1 MTNKL
6 ICPDFWVFS
15 AVDKDLRVFLSD
27 SYTDSGMMFNTYLT
41 KSEQEAVV
49 FGAPPTAQTTEWLE
63 QITPHI
69 TDKQLTYVSFCDN
82 NDTRV
87 VQLLAERCRQLTVIG
102 TFAALYAIED
112 DNDSIRKIFLR
123 GRRTLTLCNTPFI
136 FEAEAAGNLCVF
148 CESKKLILTGKALGS
163 YCAAPEILLSAAN
176 QNAYQMGAK
185 NYRRDTTGK
194 ERLAQLEK
202 ILLFARDMGAEL
214 ICPVHGPVADCN
226 HEVLFNLYQYKS
238 DLAEKPLTVALLY
251 AAGGYTDHLAAKLAE
266 GLAESGAI
274 QVDQINLSATS
285 RDEVLE
291 RAARADAVLLG
302 TPEVKGRAAKAV
314 YDIVTSLPQ
323 KDCKG
328 KLAGV
333 FYSAESQNCERNAL
347 HDWLSS
353 LGFDTNTADF
363 FCVGKPDEA
372 MLNAAFEQGFAFGCS
387 LQRIPNPRKPKLVK
401 CLVCGEIFDASLG
414 ICPVCGVGLDQCIPA
429 EEDAILFT
437 CDTDRNY
444 LILGGGVA
452 AVSAAEAIRKRD
464 QTGSITI
471 LSAEKELPINRPL
484 LTKDLRAAIDQPE
497 TMLFHDQQWYDDLN
511 VRLVLGCTATA
522 IHPESKTVTADNGE
536 TYPYDKL
543 IYALG
548 GECFI
553 PPFKG
558 KDTPGVV
565 AIRHL
570 SDIEQLAGYLE
581 NAKHAVVIGGGALGL
596 EAASELHR
604 FGLKITVLES
614 APQIVARQLDAEN
627 AAVFRAAMERMGVP
641 CYEGV
646 SIEEICGEDRV
657 TGVRLADGRMFAAD
671 VVVVSCGTRS
681 TIDLA
686 QQAGI
691 AVERGVIVNNRMET
705 NLSDIYSCGDCAQLD
720 GMNYQLWQ
728 EATDQGRTAGANAV
742 GEPVTYSNHMFGC
755 TLAGFGA
762 NMFALGD
769 VGKQEGVP
777 YRKVELKDDV
787 RSKRETYWFLGESL
801 TGAVIFNKPE
811 KTDTV
816 SAAVTSRMRYDE
828 LFN

>member
-6 ICPDFWVFS
+6 ICPDFWVLT
-15 AVDKDLRVFLSD
+15 AIDKDLRVFLSD
-27 SYTDSGMMFNTYLT
+27 SYTDSGMMFNTYLAE
-41 KSEQEAVV
+41 SEQEAVL
-49 FGAPPTAQTTEWLE
+49 FGAPPAAQIAEWLD
-63 QITPHI
+63 QITPYI
-69 TDKQLTYVSFCDN
+69 TGKHLTYVSFCDS

-87 VQLLAERCRQLTVIG
+87 LQLLAEHCPQLTVIG
-102 TFAALYAIED
+102 TFAALHAMD
-112 DNDSIRKIFLR
+112 DHIDSIRKIFIR
-123 GRRTLTLCNTPFI
+123 GRKSLQLCGTSFT
-136 FEAEAAGNLCVF
+136 FEAESAGNLCVF
-148 CESKKLILTGKALGS
+148 CEDKKLVLTGKALGS
-163 YCAAPEILLSAAN
+163 YCAAPEILLSAADT
-176 QNAYQMGAK
+176 NAYQAGAK

-194 ERLAQLEK
+194 ERLVQLEK
-202 ILLFARDMGAEL
+202 ILSAARDMDTEL
-214 ICPVHGPVADCN
+214 ICPVHGPVVDCR
-226 HEVLFNLYQYKS
+226 HEVLYDLYQTKT
-238 DLAEKPLTVALLY
+238 APVQGPLTIALLY
-251 AAGGYTDHLAAKLAE
+251 AAGSYTDRLAEKLAE
-266 GLAESGAI
+266 GLTESGAI
-274 QVDQINLSATS
+274 QVDRIDLSATN
-285 RDEVLE
+285 RDDVLA
-291 RAARADAVLLG
+291 RTARADAVLLG

-314 YDIVTSLPQ
+314 YDIVTSLS
-323 KDCKG
+323 KTDCKG

-333 FYSAESQNCERNAL
+333 FYSAESQNCDRDSL
-347 HDWLSS
+347 RDWLVS
-353 LGFDTNTADF
+353 LGFDTNTSDF
-363 FCVGKPDEA
+363 FCIGKPDEA
-372 MLNAAFEQGFAFGCS
+372 MLNAAFEHGFAFGCS

-437 CDTDRNY
+437 CDTNRDY

-464 QTGSITI
+464 QTGTITI

-484 LTKDLRAAIDQPE
+484 LTKDLRAAIYQPE

-511 VRLVLGCTATA
+511 IRMVLGCTVTA
-522 IHPESKTVTADNGE
+522 IHPEDKAVTADNGE

-548 GECFI
+548 CECFI

-558 KDTPGVV
+558 KDIPGVV

-570 SDIEQLAGYLE
+570 SDIEELAGYLKK
-581 NAKHAVVIGGGALGL
+581 AKHAVVIGGGALGL

-614 APQIVARQLDAEN
+614 APQIAARQLDAEN
-627 AAVFRAAMERMGVP
+627 AAVFRAAMERMGTP

-646 SIEEICGEDRV
+646 TIEEICGDDHV
-657 TGVRLADGRMFAAD
+657 TGVRLADGRLFAAD

-681 TIDLA
+681 TIGLA

-691 AVERGVIVNNRMET
+691 AVDRGVIVNNRMET
-705 NLSDIYSCGDCAQLD
+705 NLPDIYSCGDCAQLD

-742 GEPVTYSNHMFGC
+742 GEPVTYTNHMFGC

-769 VGKQEGVP
+769 VGKRDGVP

-787 RSKRETYWFLGESL
+787 RCKRETYWFLGESL

-811 KTDTV
+811 KTDAV
-816 SAAVTSRMRYDE
+816 SAAVASRMRYDE

>member
-1 MTNKL
+1 MISKQ
-6 ICPDFWVFS
+6 ISPDFQVFS
-15 AVDKDLRVFLSD
+15 FVDKDLRVFLND
-27 SYTDSGMMFNTYLT
+27 SYTDSGMMFNTYLA

-49 FGAPPTAQTTEWLE
+49 FGAPPKAQTAEWLDH
-63 QITPHI
+63 ITPHI
-69 TDKQLTYVSFCDN
+69 ADKQLTYVSFCDSS
-82 NDTRV
+82 DAQV
-87 VQLLAERCRQLTVIG
+87 VQLLAEHCRKLTVVG
-102 TFAALYAIED
+102 TFAALYAMED
-112 DNDSIRKIFLR
+112 DSDTFRKIFLR
-123 GRRTLTLCNTPFI
+123 GRRTLTLCGIPFT

-148 CESKKLILTGKALGS
+148 CESKKLVLTGKALGS
-163 YCAAPEILLSAAN
+163 YYAAPEVLLSASDAK
-176 QNAYQMGAK
+176 AYQTGAK

-202 ILLFARDMGAEL
+202 VLASARDMGAEL
-214 ICPVHGPVADCN
+214 ICPVHGPVVDCN
-226 HEVLFNLYQYKS
+226 HEILFNLYQSKS
-238 DLAEKPLTVALLY
+238 APAGQPLTVALLY
-251 AAGGYTDHLAAKLAE
+251 AAGGYTDRLAEKLAE
-266 GLAESGAI
+266 GLTESGSI
-274 QVDQINLSATS
+274 QVDRIDLSATS
-285 RDEVLE
+285 RDEALE
-291 RAARADAVLLG
+291 RAARADALLLG

-314 YDIVTSLPQ
+314 YDIVTSLS
-323 KDCKG
+323 KADCKG

-333 FYSAESQNCERNAL
+333 FYSIESPNCDRDTL
-347 HDWLSS
+347 HDWLAS

-372 MLNAAFEQGFAFGCS
+372 MLNAAFEHGFAFGCS

-429 EEDAILFT
+429 EEDAVAFT
-437 CDTDRNY
+437 CDTDRSY

-452 AVSAAEAIRKRD
+452 AVSAADAIRKRD
-464 QTGSITI
+464 KTGTITI
-471 LSAEKELPINRPL
+471 LSAERELPINRPL

-497 TMLFHDQQWYDDLN
+497 AMLFHEQAWYDE
-511 VRLVLGCTATA
+511 REIRMVLGCTVTA
-522 IHPESKTVTADNGE
+522 IHPDAKTVAADNGE
-536 TYPYDKL
+536 IYPYDKL

-558 KDTPGVV
+558 KDTPGVI
-565 AIRHL
+565 AIRHMA
-570 SDIEQLAGYLE
+570 DIEELSGYLTG
-581 NAKHAVVIGGGALGL
+581 AKHAVVIGGGALGL

-627 AAVFRAAMERMGVP
+627 AALFRAAMERMGVP

-646 SIEEICGEDRV
+646 SIEEICGEDQV
-657 TGVRLADGRMFAAD
+657 TGVRLADGRLFEAD

-681 TIDLA
+681 TIALA

-691 AVERGVIVNNRMET
+691 AAERGVIVNSRMET
-705 NLSDIYSCGDCAQLD
+705 NLPDIYSCGDCAQLD

-728 EATDQGRTAGANAV
+728 EATDQGRTAGANAA
-742 GEPVTYSNHMFGC
+742 GEPVTYTNHMFGC

-762 NMFALGD
+762 NLFALGD
-769 VGKQEGVP
+769 VGKQEGIP

-787 RSKRETYWFLGESL
+787 RGKRETYWFLGESL

-816 SAAVTSRMRYDE
+816 SAAVMSRMRYDE
-828 LFN
+828 LFH

>member
-6 ICPDFWVFS
+6 ICPDFWTFS
-15 AVDKDLRVFLSD
+15 AIDKDLRVFTND
-27 SYTDSGMMFNTYLT
+27 SYTDCGMMINTYLAQ
-41 KSEQEAVV
+41 SEQEAVL
-49 FGAPPTAQTTEWLE
+49 FGAPPAKQTEEWLQ

-69 TDKQLTYVSFCDN
+69 AGKQLTFVSFCDS

-87 VQLLAERCRQLTVIG
+87 VRLLAERRQPLTVIG
-102 TFAALYAIED
+102 SFAALYALED
-112 DNDSIRKIFLR
+112 ESDSFRKICLR
-123 GRRTLTLCNTPFI
+123 GRKTLQLCGVSFT
-136 FEAEAAGNLCVF
+136 FEAEAAGNLCIS

-163 YCAAPEILLSAAN
+163 YCAAPEILLSASDR
-176 QNAYQMGAK
+176 NAYQTGAK
-185 NYRRDTTGK
+185 NYCRDTTGK

-202 ILLFARDMGAEL
+202 VLSAARDMGVEL
-214 ICPVHGPVADCN
+214 ICPVHGPIVDCE
-226 HEVLFNLYQYKS
+226 HEILRNLYHTKP
-238 DLAEKPLTVALLY
+238 APVARPLTVALLY
-251 AAGGYTDHLAAKLAE
+251 AAGGYTDRLAKKLTE
-266 GLAESGAI
+266 GLNESGSI
-274 QVDQINLSATS
+274 QVDLLDLSSVS
-285 RDEVLE
+285 RDEVLA

-302 TPEVKGRAAKAV
+302 TPEVKGRASKAI
-314 YDIVTSLPQ
+314 YDIVTSLNA
-323 KDCKG
+323 KDCNG
-328 KLAGV
+328 KLSGV
-333 FYSAESQNCERNAL
+333 FYSAQSQNCEREAL
-347 HDWLSS
+347 RDWLGS

-372 MLNAAFEQGFAFGCS
+372 MLNAAFEHGFAFGCS

-429 EEDAILFT
+429 EEDAVVFT
-437 CDTDRNY
+437 CDTDREY

-464 QTGSITI
+464 QSGTITLI
-471 LSAEKELPINRPL
+471 SAEPGLPINRPL
-484 LTKDLRAAIDQPE
+484 LTKDLRAALFQPE
-497 TMLFHDQQWYDDLN
+497 SMLFHEQQWYDDLAI
-511 VRLVLGCTATA
+511 RMVLGRKATA
-522 IHPESKTVTADNGE
+522 IRPESKSVTLDNGDV
-536 TYPYDKL
+536 YHYDKL

-558 KDTPGVV
+558 KDTPGVI

-570 SDIEQLAGYLE
+570 ADIEELSGCLE
-581 NAKHAVVIGGGALGL
+581 RAKHAVVIGGGALGL

-604 FGLKITVLES
+604 FGLKVTVLES
-614 APQIVARQLDAEN
+614 APQIAARQLDADN
-627 AAVFRAAMERMGVP
+627 AAVFVDAMARMGVP

-646 SIEEICGEDRV
+646 SIEEICGDERV
-657 TGVRLADGRMFAAD
+657 TGVRLADGRLFEAD

-681 TIDLA
+681 TIGLA
-686 QQAGI
+686 QEAGI
-691 AVERGVIVNNRMET
+691 AVERGVIVNSRMET
-705 NLSDIYSCGDCAQLD
+705 NLPDIYSCGDCAQLD

-742 GEPVTYSNHMFGC
+742 GEPVSYANHMFGC
-755 TLAGFGA
+755 SLAGFGA
-762 NMFALGD
+762 NMFAMGD
-769 VGKQEGVP
+769 VGKQEGIP

-787 RSKRETYWFLGESL
+787 RGKRETYWFLGESL

-811 KTDTV
+811 KTDSV
-816 SAAVTSRMRYDE
+816 SAAVISRMRYAE